1 MSVFNLASLG
11 YFDTFS
17 EFLDDVLEHP
27 TVSKDW
33 PQPWFDKVGQNNNNY
48 IFLKDASVASN
59 ALAQFWTPLFI
70 LIALYV
76 CFVLFGQ
83 QIMSTKERIYNKNVL
98 FVWNSF
104 LSIFSICG
112 FCAVL
117 PVALFHP
124 QAGMFTAGLKATV
137 CSDPAWYGHG
147 ICGLFVLAFILSKL
161 FELLDTAFLVLG
173 KRPVIFLH
181 WYHHVTVLLFCW
193 HSYTQIISTGVW
205 FAVVNYGVH
214 SVMYT
219 YYACTQHSKVM
230 KCWVAPIAPYIT
242 LIQTSQ
248 MLFGLGIIGSNI
260 YYHSV
265 DPVGCRSRKGNNLL
279 GLLMYFSY
287 FLLFAKLGIERFC
300 CKKKKSKKK
309 SA

>member
-1 MSVFNLASLG
+1 MSELFSTLTFSYFNS
-11 YFDTFS
+11 FS
-17 EFLDDVLEHP
+17 EFKEDLLQYP
-27 TVSKDW
+27 TVSHDW
-33 PQPWFDKVGQNNNNY
+33 PQPYFKNLGYNDHF
-48 IFLKDASVASN
+48 IFKDASPASR
-59 ALAQFWTPLFI
+59 ALQNFWLPLFV
-70 LIALYV
+70 LIGLYI
-76 CFVLFGQ
+76 CFVQFGQ
-83 QIMSTKERIYNKNVL
+83 RIMAKKERIYSKTVL
-98 FVWNSF
+98 FAWNLF
-104 LSIFSICG
+104 LSIFSIIG
-112 FCAVL
+112 FVTVL
-117 PVALFHP
+117 PTALLNSE
-124 QAGMFTAGLKATV
+124 AGMLTAGLKAAV

-147 ICGLFVLAFILSKL
+147 LCGLFVLFFILSKI

-248 MLFGLGIIGSNI
+248 MLFGLLIIGSNI
-260 YYHSV
+260 YYHSQ
-265 DPVGCRSRKGNNLL
+265 DPENCRSRKANNLM
-279 GLLMYFSY
+279 GLLMYLSY
-287 FLLFAKLGIERFC
+287 FLLFAKFGVERFC
-300 CKKKKSKKK
+300 CRKKNKKKKS
-309 SA
+309 